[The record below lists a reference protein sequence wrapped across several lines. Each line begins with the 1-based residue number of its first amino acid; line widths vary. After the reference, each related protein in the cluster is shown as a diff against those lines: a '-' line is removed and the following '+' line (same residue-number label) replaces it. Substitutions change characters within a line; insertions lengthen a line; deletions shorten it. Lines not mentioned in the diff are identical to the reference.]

1 MRPKVS
7 RLFLILFLLLVLQ
20 VPVLADIILIP
31 GDPSGKNDYFDRNI
45 HRSMTLVG
53 QDYQVPEGM
62 TVTLYENPEKGGIL
76 KTMTAGDMITISYT
90 IEIDDAVWGIGRAL
104 SQIGWVRMGRLQ
116 KIYSSEDFLA
126 DYDADIKQPF
136 LAVLDVSQ
144 FTEPIY
150 VWTYPGSGVLKHTIE
165 PEFFSPE
172 EYYHEGKLE
181 YRKFYIDP
189 SGERWVYVGYF
200 LVQLNGW
207 ILLDDLHNPAPG
219 FLLNPVVKN
228 TVTDTSPIEE
238 EPKSSIF
245 SSLLWITI
253 LIAAVTSITALAIY
267 ALKLPSKK
275 KS

>member
-1 MRPKVS
+1 M
-7 RLFLILFLLLVLQ
+7 
-20 VPVLADIILIP
+20 
-31 GDPSGKNDYFDRNI
+31 
-45 HRSMTLVG
+45 
-53 QDYQVPEGM
+53 
-62 TVTLYENPEKGGIL
+62 
-76 KTMTAGDMITISYT
+76 
-90 IEIDDAVWGIGRAL
+90 
-104 SQIGWVRMGRLQ
+104 
-116 KIYSSEDFLA
+116 
-126 DYDADIKQPF
+126 
-136 LAVLDVSQ
+136 LDVSQ

-165 PEFFSPE
+165 PEYFSPE

-181 YRKFYIDP
+181 YRKLYVDP
-189 SGERWVYVGYF
+189 NGEHWGYVGYF
-200 LVQLNGW
+200 LGQLNGW

-238 EPKSSIF
+238 EPKSSIL

>member
-1 MRPKVS
+1 
-7 RLFLILFLLLVLQ
+7 
-20 VPVLADIILIP
+20 
-31 GDPSGKNDYFDRNI
+31 
-45 HRSMTLVG
+45 
-53 QDYQVPEGM
+53 
-62 TVTLYENPEKGGIL
+62 
-76 KTMTAGDMITISYT
+76 
-90 IEIDDAVWGIGRAL
+90 
-104 SQIGWVRMGRLQ
+104 MGRLQ

-165 PEFFSPE
+165 PEYFSPE

-181 YRKFYIDP
+181 YRKLYIDP

-200 LVQLNGW
+200 LGQLNGW
-207 ILLDDLHNPAPG
+207 ILLDDLHNPAPD

-238 EPKSSIF
+238 EPKPDLL
-245 SSLLWITI
+245 SSLLWISFLLMIVISTT
-253 LIAAVTSITALAIY
+253 VLASY
-267 ALKLPSKK
+267 ALKLSKK
-275 KS
+275 KY

>member
-1 MRPKVS
+1 MRHKILS
-7 RLFLILFLLLVLQ
+7 FTLICILICTFQLTVYADLLVF
-20 VPVLADIILIP
+20 P
-31 GDPSGKNDYFDRNI
+31 GDPSGRNDYFDNHI
-45 HRSMTLVG
+45 HRSLTPIG
-53 QDYQVPEGM
+53 QDYQVPNGM
-62 TVTLYENPEKGGIL
+62 TVTLYESPESGGIL
-76 KTMTAGDMITISYT
+76 KTMTAGDIITIAYQLELNET
-90 IEIDDAVWGIGRAL
+90 VWGIGRAYPDT
-104 SQIGWVRMGRLQ
+104 GWVRLGRLQ
-116 KIYSSEDFLA
+116 KIYSPEDFLA

-136 LAVLDVSQ
+136 LAALDVSQ

-181 YRKFYIDP
+181 YRKLYIDP
-189 SGERWVYVGYF
+189 SGQHWVYVGYF
-200 LVQLNGW
+200 LGQLNGW
-207 ILLDDLHNPAPG
+207 ILLDDLHNPTPA

-238 EPKSSIF
+238 EPKFSIF